1 MSLWKKS
8 EQRALPTSIDPYQI
22 SARPFYSNWSGE
34 LVTEITALAHTAVL
48 SAVTILADSIASM
61 PVELVRKRADRIERL
76 PTPSVFEQPN
86 DRQNMFEF
94 VHQTMLTLALHGNAY
109 IYAPRGADGLPV
121 EMRNIHP
128 RAIRKIAITDTGEMI
143 YDLGKIQYSSKD
155 IRSIHWMILP
165 NQLQGVSPIETLNN
179 TIGMGLS
186 MDRFLAQFY
195 GEGATPSSVL
205 ETDGS
210 LTSDQAKQIRDNWVE
225 AHYKH
230 RKPAVLQ
237 GGLKWRS
244 ITTSAADMQML
255 EHKESI
261 IRDIARV
268 YRIPLHLIIG
278 SGGDSQTYQNIEAL
292 GSAFFKYTLLGW
304 VRRLESAFSEMLP
317 YGESVRFNPE
327 EFLRADLGTRVR
339 AQQAQIM
346 SGTLT
351 PNEARE
357 IENREPYEGGDQ
369 FVLGIAGAP
378 IAGVTGGELPT
389 LGTDAVPAERNY
401 RNNEPHSLI
410 INETPQDISINM
422 PQQRVKVNSPIVNL
436 EPQTINIPET
446 VVNVTMP
453 EAKMVRRSVQR
464 DDDGRIVSITEERVD
479 Q

>member
-8 EQRALPTSIDPYQI
+8 EQRALPTTIDPYQI
-22 SARPFYSNWSGE
+22 SARPFYANYSGE
-34 LVTEITALAHTAVL
+34 IVTEFTALAHTAVL

-61 PVELVRKRADRIERL
+61 PVELTRTRGGRIERL
-76 PTPSVFEQPN
+76 PTPSVFQQPN
-86 DRQNMFEF
+86 DHQNMFEF

-109 IYAPRGADGLPV
+109 IYAPRGADGIPV

-128 RAIRKIAITDTGEMI
+128 RMIRNIALTDTNEMI
-143 YDLGKIQYSSKD
+143 YDLGTVQYTSKD

-165 NQLQGVSPIETLNN
+165 NQLRGVSPIETLNN

-186 MDRFLAQFY
+186 MDRFLSQFY

-210 LTSDQAKQIRDNWVE
+210 LTADQAKQIRDNWVE

-278 SGGDSQTYQNIEAL
+278 TGGDTQTYQNLEAL

-317 YGESVRFNPE
+317 RPQSVRFNPE
-327 EFLRADLGTRVR
+327 EFLRADLSTRVK
-339 AQQAQIM
+339 AQQTQIM

-369 FVLGIAGAP
+369 FVLGVAGTVV
-378 IAGVTGGELPT
+378 AGVQGGDLPT
-389 LGTDAVPAERNY
+389 IGTDAVPPER
-401 RNNEPHSLI
+401 
-410 INETPQDISINM
+410 
-422 PQQRVKVNSPIVNL
+422 
-436 EPQTINIPET
+436 
-446 VVNVTMP
+446 
-453 EAKMVRRSVQR
+453 
-464 DDDGRIVSITEERVD
+464 
-479 Q
+479 

>member
-1 MSLWKKS
+1 
-8 EQRALPTSIDPYQI
+8 
-22 SARPFYSNWSGE
+22 
-34 LVTEITALAHTAVL
+34 
-48 SAVTILADSIASM
+48 
-61 PVELVRKRADRIERL
+61 
-76 PTPSVFEQPN
+76 
-86 DRQNMFEF
+86 
-94 VHQTMLTLALHGNAY
+94 
-109 IYAPRGADGLPV
+109 
-121 EMRNIHP
+121 
-128 RAIRKIAITDTGEMI
+128 
-143 YDLGKIQYSSKD
+143 
-155 IRSIHWMILP
+155 
-165 NQLQGVSPIETLNN
+165 
-179 TIGMGLS
+179 
-186 MDRFLAQFY
+186 
-195 GEGATPSSVL
+195 
-205 ETDGS
+205 
-210 LTSDQAKQIRDNWVE
+210 
-225 AHYKH
+225 
-230 RKPAVLQ
+230 LQ

-317 YGESVRFNPE
+317 PLQSVRFNPE
-327 EFLRADLGTRVR
+327 EFLRADLSTRVR
-339 AQQAQIM
+339 SQQSQIM

-351 PNEARE
+351 PNEARQ

-369 FVLGIAGAP
+369 FIMGVAGAP
-378 IAGVTGGELPT
+378 IAGVEGGDLPT
-389 LGTDAVPAERNY
+389 LGTDSIPPERSY
-401 RNNEPHSLI
+401 RDAQPQSLI

-464 DDDGRIVSITEERVD
+464 DEDGRIISITEQRIKE
-479 Q
+479 

>member
-1 MSLWKKS
+1 
-8 EQRALPTSIDPYQI
+8 
-22 SARPFYSNWSGE
+22 
-34 LVTEITALAHTAVL
+34 
-48 SAVTILADSIASM
+48 
-61 PVELVRKRADRIERL
+61 
-76 PTPSVFEQPN
+76 
-86 DRQNMFEF
+86 
-94 VHQTMLTLALHGNAY
+94 
-109 IYAPRGADGLPV
+109 
-121 EMRNIHP
+121 MRN
-128 RAIRKIAITDTGEMI
+128 T
-143 YDLGKIQYSSKD
+143 
-155 IRSIHWMILP
+155 
-165 NQLQGVSPIETLNN
+165 V
-179 TIGMGLS
+179 GMGLA

-210 LTSDQAKQIRDNWVE
+210 LTTEQARQIRDNWVE
-225 AHYKH
+225 SHYKH

-278 SGGDSQTYQNIEAL
+278 TGGDSQTYQNIEAL

-317 YGESVRFNPE
+317 RPQFVRFNPE
-327 EFLRADLGTRVR
+327 EFLRADLATRVR

-346 SGTLT
+346 AGTMT

-369 FVLGIAGAP
+369 FVLGVAGAP
-378 IAGVTGGELPT
+378 IAGVEGGELPT
-389 LGTDAVPAERNY
+389 LGTDSIPPERSY
-401 RNNEPHSLI
+401 RNNEPQSLI

-422 PQQRVKVNSPIVNL
+422 PQQRVKVDSPIVNL
-436 EPQTINIPET
+436 KPQTINIPET
-446 VVNVTMP
+446 VVNVTIP
-453 EAKMVRRSVQR
+453 EAKMVRRSVER
-464 DDDGRIVSITEERVD
+464 DADGRIISITEQRIEE
-479 Q
+479 